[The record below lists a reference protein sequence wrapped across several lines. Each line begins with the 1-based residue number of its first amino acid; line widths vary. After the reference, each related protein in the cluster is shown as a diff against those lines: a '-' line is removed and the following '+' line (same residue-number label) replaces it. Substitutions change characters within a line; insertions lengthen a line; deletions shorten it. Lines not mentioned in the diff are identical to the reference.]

1 MFELFYHPIYTY
13 GIDENSTFPRDRYKM
28 TKNYLDKNNLKIPF
42 YIEVRNREELNEV
55 VKHKWINRI
64 ILDNMSIIE
73 TKESVS
79 FINGRF
85 LIESSGNINESNIID
100 YAETGV
106 DFVSMGSITHSASII
121 DMSLIQG

>member
-1 MFELFYHPIYTY
+1 MAL
-13 GIDENSTFPRDRYKM
+13 
-28 TKNYLDKNNLKIPF
+28 NYLEKNNLKIPF
-42 YIEVRNREELNEV
+42 YIEVRDREELNEV

-85 LIESSGNINESNIID
+85 LIESSGNINERNIID

-106 DFVSMGSITHSASII
+106 DFVSMGLITHSASII